1 LKPVW
6 GNKDL
11 KQGTINIWRHEMKKH
26 KKALTK
32 EEILDAIRKHRDI
45 LLKYKVREIG
55 LFGSFVRG
63 EQDDR
68 SDIDFIADFGEPSID
83 NFMGLSSFLEN
94 LFGKKVEI
102 LTPAGLDSIRINHVK
117 EEIKRSIVYA

>member
-1 LKPVW
+1 
-6 GNKDL
+6 
-11 KQGTINIWRHEMKKH
+11 MKKRR
-26 KKALTK
+26 KALTK
-32 EEILDAIRKHRDI
+32 DEVLDAIRKHRDI

-63 EQDDR
+63 EQEDR
-68 SDIDFIADFGEPSID
+68 SDIDLIVDFEEPSIE

-102 LTPAGLDSIRINHVK
+102 LTPAGVDSIRINHVK